1 MIFHKNHFIFYDFFW
16 LLLLTPFFIFCV
28 FRVFWASEALY
39 GKTYFLEVVMIFDK
53 DHFLL
58 YNFFLPRP
66 FLEKTYLGP
75 WMVLGWFLGVIVDE
89 NPRTMSQHKNLA
101 SEAPQRLNKEWN
113 MSISKKFDWISVYF
127 SWINNISDGSWRFLV
142 VLGVFAQK
150 QGVCRFRAL
159 PFLVNNSETMRDIQK
174 WPFMFPS

>member
-1 MIFHKNHFIFYDFFW
+1 M
-16 LLLLTPFFIFCV
+16 PFFIFCV

-39 GKTYFLEVVMIFDK
+39 SKTYFLEVVTIFDK

-75 WMVLGWFLGVIVDE
+75 WMVLGWFLVVIVDE
-89 NPRTMSQHKNLA
+89 NPRTMSQHKNLT
-101 SEAPQRLNKEWN
+101 SEAPQRLNKDGN

-127 SWINNISDGSWRFLV
+127 SWIDNISDGSWRFLV
-142 VLGVFAQK
+142 VLGVFAQE
-150 QGVCRFRAL
+150 QGVCRFRTL
-159 PFLVNNSETMRDIQK
+159 PLGQMWSSHFT
-174 WPFMFPS
+174 